1 MPISNSDLTG
11 LAFLEAIDAG
21 QEPPDGCD
29 IETLVAEGLVLRT
42 ATSWILT
49 HAGHLRLKNL
59 RSLTRSGLRMCW

>member
-1 MPISNSDLTG
+1 MPISNSDLTS

-29 IETLVAEGLVLRT
+29 IDALVAEGLVLRT
-42 ATSWILT
+42 ATRWILT

-59 RSLTRSGLRMCW
+59 RSLAHAGFRMAW